1 MTKEEKNT
9 PKRRVTR
16 RVKVGT
22 VAIGGG
28 APVTVQSMLNTRTT
42 DIDGCVRQIEELSDA
57 GCDLIRLA
65 VPDEASAEA
74 FGKIAK
80 ATGKPLIAD
89 IHYSCKLAHL
99 AIDGGAKKIRMNPGN
114 MHNAGEIREL
124 ARRMADEGIPVRVG
138 VNGGSRDPKFDGK
151 GECEALVES
160 ALECANVFES
170 CNMHDIVVAVKAS
183 DVRTMVAANRAL
195 AAACDYPLHLG
206 VTEAG
211 GSYALLGETLRVA
224 RELIVEAS
232 AMRRTPCPL
241 SKLAVAVKCGTSDA
255 TSGIAGNPCV
265 GAAFDRIVKAG
276 GTAFWSETTEI
287 IGAEDI
293 VAARAASPEVS
304 AKILA
309 AAARWEEKAR
319 STGEDIREI
328 NPIPANIAAGISTLE
343 EKSLGAIAKSGS
355 CPIEDVLD
363 YGEQPKGH
371 GLYFID
377 SWMSSLSLPLCFAAS
392 GAALVLYQMGG
403 GAMPNHPM
411 MPAINPTVV
420 SPFLYVTGN
429 ALAYSRS
436 PDNFDFDSSAIMTK
450 AAPIDDEG
458 ERLLDHLID
467 IASGTFTKMET
478 LDYAEQLE
486 VFMEGPVL

>member
-1 MTKEEKNT
+1 MTEKTFLGYERPNGYAGARNYVLIM
-9 PKRRVTR
+9 PINRSLNFIASNVAKMTR
-16 RVKVGT
+16 GTRHFEIPAETGHPAKDRETIARTMAGLMNNPNVGCILLMAVKPSSSS
-22 VAIGGG
+22 AYRNM
-28 APVTVQSMLNTRTT
+28 S
-42 DIDGCVRQIEELSDA
+42 DVRFIEE
-57 GCDLIRLA
+57 
-65 VPDEASAEA
+65 
-74 FGKIAK
+74 AK
-80 ATGKPLIAD
+80 KTGKPW
-89 IHYSCKLAHL
+89 
-99 AIDGGAKKIRMNPGN
+99 R
-114 MHNAGEIREL
+114 
-124 ARRMADEGIPVRVG
+124 
-138 VNGGSRDPKFDGK
+138 
-151 GECEALVES
+151 
-160 ALECANVFES
+160 
-170 CNMHDIVVAVKAS
+170 IVY
-183 DVRTMVAANRAL
+183 L
-195 AAACDYPLHLG
+195 
-206 VTEAG
+206 TEAG

>member
-99 AIDGGAKKIRMNPGN
+99 AIAGGAKKIRMNPGN
-114 MHNAGEIREL
+114 MHNAEEIREL

-183 DVRTMVAANRAL
+183 DVRTMIAANRAL

-211 GSYALLGETLRVA
+211 TLRSGLVKSALGIGILLEEGIGDTVRISLSDSPVEEVLACKTLLRSLGLKQDCVEVVSCPTCA
-224 RELIVEAS
+224 RTEIDVERLALAVERATAHVRLPLKIS
-232 AMRRTPCPL
+232 VMGCPL
-241 SKLAVAVKCGTSDA
+241 NGIGEGKHSNL
-255 TSGIAGNPCV
+255 GIAGGKERSV
-265 GAAFDRIVKAG
+265 IMRDGEIV
-276 GTAFWSETTEI
+276 TTVDTNMLMPLFMSMLDEY
-287 IGAEDI
+287 
-293 VAARAASPEVS
+293 
-304 AKILA
+304 
-309 AAARWEEKAR
+309 
-319 STGEDIREI
+319 
-328 NPIPANIAAGISTLE
+328 IA
-343 EKSLGAIAKSGS
+343 
-355 CPIEDVLD
+355 D
-363 YGEQPKGH
+363 YSK
-371 GLYFID
+371 
-377 SWMSSLSLPLCFAAS
+377 
-392 GAALVLYQMGG
+392 
-403 GAMPNHPM
+403 NH
-411 MPAINPTVV
+411 
-420 SPFLYVTGN
+420 
-429 ALAYSRS
+429 
-436 PDNFDFDSSAIMTK
+436 
-450 AAPIDDEG
+450 
-458 ERLLDHLID
+458 
-467 IASGTFTKMET
+467 
-478 LDYAEQLE
+478 
-486 VFMEGPVL
+486 

>member
-1 MTKEEKNT
+1 MTEKTFLGYERPNGYAGARNYVLIM
-9 PKRRVTR
+9 PINRSLNFIASNVAKMTR
-16 RVKVGT
+16 GTRHFEIPAETGRPAKDRETIARTMAGLMNNPNVGCILLMAVKPSSSS
-22 VAIGGG
+22 AYRNM
-28 APVTVQSMLNTRTT
+28 S
-42 DIDGCVRQIEELSDA
+42 DVRFIEE
-57 GCDLIRLA
+57 
-65 VPDEASAEA
+65 
-74 FGKIAK
+74 AK
-80 ATGKPLIAD
+80 KTGKPW
-89 IHYSCKLAHL
+89 
-99 AIDGGAKKIRMNPGN
+99 R
-114 MHNAGEIREL
+114 
-124 ARRMADEGIPVRVG
+124 
-138 VNGGSRDPKFDGK
+138 
-151 GECEALVES
+151 
-160 ALECANVFES
+160 
-170 CNMHDIVVAVKAS
+170 IVY
-183 DVRTMVAANRAL
+183 L
-195 AAACDYPLHLG
+195 
-206 VTEAG
+206 TEAG

-377 SWMSSLSLPLCFAAS
+377 SWMSRARPLPDGRGRNAQPPDDARDQSDGRLPIPLCDGKCPCLFAFS
-392 GAALVLYQMGG
+392 RQFRLR
-403 GAMPNHPM
+403 
-411 MPAINPTVV
+411 
-420 SPFLYVTGN
+420 FLGHHDEGCAHRRRGRTT
-429 ALAYSRS
+429 ARS
-436 PDNFDFDSSAIMTK
+436 PDRHRFRHLHENGNARLRR
-450 AAPIDDEG
+450 AA
-458 ERLLDHLID
+458 
-467 IASGTFTKMET
+467 
-478 LDYAEQLE
+478 
-486 VFMEGPVL
+486 